1 MSEETTLSPALA
13 AMVASLVM
21 PHQYASFVQVT
32 VLSMN
37 QRCPLLIKR
46 IEK

>member
-1 MSEETTLSPALA
+1 MPEETTLSPALA
-13 AMVASLVM
+13 AMVASITM
-21 PHQYASFVQVT
+21 PVQYAKFVQVT

-37 QRCPLLIKR
+37 QQCPLQMFR

>member
-1 MSEETTLSPALA
+1 MPEETTLSPALA
-13 AMVASLVM
+13 AMVASITM
-21 PHQYASFVQVT
+21 PKQYASFVQVT

-37 QRCPLLIKR
+37 QQCPLFANR

>member
-37 QRCPLLIKR
+37 QQCPLFANR